1 MLQASKLNSK
11 AMVAILLLL
20 EMSTTQDGWHVLIEN

>member
-11 AMVAILLLL
+11 AMVAILSLL

>member
-20 EMSTTQDGWHVLIEN
+20 EMSATQDGWHVLIEN